1 MSLKFIQPIGSNER
15 IHSIDIMRGF
25 SLLGIFLVNMIFFHS
40 PYIHYNPY
48 EWWDEPLDSSVYML
62 IDVFVQSSF
71 YPLFAML
78 FGFGLALQQ
87 QRFLDRGEAF
97 SFFAVRRLFV
107 LLVFGLVHALVI
119 WSGDILTNYAVFG
132 LVLLVTLRWSGATL
146 LSLGLS
152 LWFIPQFLLSGLI
165 FIASIA
171 SDSVSTI
178 WTNITAVQDSIQ
190 AFSSGSVADIFNQR
204 FSDWWLVNGPSN
216 LVFLFLSIFP
226 MMLIGAGIAKLGWVQ
241 YHTDHKKKWEVIF
254 IGALVVG
261 LLLKSLP
268 YIISLEYTYV
278 MIQDSLGGPLVAIM
292 YASLIVLLTRV
303 KRAEKI
309 LRPIG
314 QAGKMAFSLY
324 IFQSIIGTLIFY
336 SYGLG
341 LYGQMSLATGSL
353 LAVGIYFIQVI
364 IAGIYLNRFQYG
376 PLEKLWRWLS
386 YGKKTGREVSE

>member
-1 MSLKFIQPIGSNER
+1 
-15 IHSIDIMRGF
+15 
-25 SLLGIFLVNMIFFHS
+25 
-40 PYIHYNPY
+40 
-48 EWWDEPLDSSVYML
+48 
-62 IDVFVQSSF
+62 
-71 YPLFAML
+71 
-78 FGFGLALQQ
+78 
-87 QRFLDRGEAF
+87 
-97 SFFAVRRLFV
+97 
-107 LLVFGLVHALVI
+107 
-119 WSGDILTNYAVFG
+119 
-132 LVLLVTLRWSGATL
+132 
-146 LSLGLS
+146 
-152 LWFIPQFLLSGLI
+152 
-165 FIASIA
+165 
-171 SDSVSTI
+171 
-178 WTNITAVQDSIQ
+178 
-190 AFSSGSVADIFNQR
+190 
-204 FSDWWLVNGPSN
+204 
-216 LVFLFLSIFP
+216 

-241 YHTDHKKKWEVIF
+241 YHTDHKKKWKVIF

-268 YIISLEYTYV
+268 YIISQEYTYV